1 MVLVPD
7 HESYEHSDSVIH
19 IGVSNLA
26 HSLNSENRD
35 KLTLVPKVLALLE
48 ASTLLPT
55 SENTLL
61 ES

>member
-7 HESYEHSDSVIH
+7 HESYEHLDSVIS
-19 IGVSNLA
+19 IGVSHLA
-26 HSLNSENRD
+26 HSLNLENRD
-35 KLTLVPKVLALLE
+35 KLTLVPNILALVE